1 MDFLYKSKNA
11 VVINKPALIP
21 SQADRSGDSDAMS
34 LASCALRE
42 GGERSDLWLVH
53 RLDRVVG
60 GVAVFART
68 KKSAAMLSE
77 AFSTHAVKKE
87 YFAVVEGVCESGGV
101 MQDLLFKDSAKGKAF
116 IVDRKRAGV
125 KEASL
130 EFEPVATAS
139 CERGDRT
146 LVRVRLHTGRFHQI
160 RAQFS
165 HRGMPLVG
173 DGKYG
178 SRDNGANTPALFSAN
193 LEFNLGGREYK
204 ISTAPNTEVYPWSL
218 FDKEAYTV

>member
-1 MDFLYKSKNA
+1 MQILYKDKSLVA
-11 VVINKPALIP
+11 VNKAIGEPIQSDLTGDKDTMTLLSSQLSSINDK
-21 SQADRSGDSDAMS
+21 
-34 LASCALRE
+34 
-42 GGERSDLWLVH
+42 SDLWLVH

-146 LVRVRLHTGRFHQI
+146 LVCVRLHTGRFHQI

>member
-1 MDFLYKSKNA
+1 MQILYKDKSLVA
-11 VVINKPALIP
+11 VNKAISEPIQSDLTG
-21 SQADRSGDSDAMS
+21 DRDTMS
-34 LASCALRE
+34 RLSAHLSSL
-42 GGERSDLWLVH
+42 GEKGDLWLVH

-68 KKSAAMLSE
+68 KRSAAALSD
-77 AFSTHAVKKE
+77 AFSTHTVKKE
-87 YFAVVEGVCESGGV
+87 YFAVVEGVCESAGV

-116 IVDRKRAGV
+116 VVDRKRVGV
-125 KEASL
+125 KDASL
-130 EFEPVATAS
+130 EFEPVAIAK
-139 CERGDRT
+139 CERGERT

-178 SRDNGANTPALFSAN
+178 SRDNGANTPALFSAS
-193 LEFNLGGREYK
+193 LEFNLDGREHK
-204 ISTAPNTEVYPWSL
+204 ITAAPNTEAYPWSL
-218 FDKEAYTV
+218 FDKEAYTI

>member
-1 MDFLYKSKNA
+1 MQILYKDKSLIA
-11 VVINKPALIP
+11 VNKAIAEPIQSDLT
-21 SQADRSGDSDAMS
+21 GDKDTMTLLSS
-34 LASCALRE
+34 HLASI
-42 GGERSDLWLVH
+42 GEKSDLWLVH

-68 KKSAAMLSE
+68 KKCAAALSE

-87 YFAVVEGVCESGGV
+87 YFAVVEGICESGGV

-139 CERGDRT
+139 CDRGDRT

-165 HRGMPLVG
+165 HRRMPLVG

-193 LEFNLGGREYK
+193 LEFTLDGREYK
-204 ISTAPNTEVYPWSL
+204 ITAIPNTEVYPWSL
-218 FDKEAYTV
+218 FDKEAYTI